1 MAKKRK
7 EHETF
12 GDWLRARR
20 TELGLSQTELER
32 RAKVSKQYI
41 SNLERNVRQ
50 PISGELIKPSVEVV
64 DRLARAL
71 GVPIAEARL
80 KAGYAPPETEEGP
93 KDLLERMRV
102 LFHGW
107 EELSEQDKAQM
118 MAAIEVIAESVQR
131 RRQAKRRQS

>member
-50 PISGELIKPSVEVV
+50 PISGELIKPTAENE
-64 DRLARAL
+64 RAVRFVTPD
-71 GVPIAEARL
+71 G
-80 KAGYAPPETEEGP
+80 
-93 KDLLERMRV
+93 
-102 LFHGW
+102 
-107 EELSEQDKAQM
+107 S
-118 MAAIEVIAESVQR
+118 
-131 RRQAKRRQS
+131 